1 MSWRRACLTIVVLLI
16 IVLPAVTHA
25 QDFLERQM
33 ELVYGNVLFQDQFY
47 TTAPTQTL
55 FHSQA
60 AAGTDSEAFSFSP
73 APGGGIALAQ
83 TSSASTI
90 ATDTGFFMAFSS
102 FKRFNCPTGEGYMHT
117 SINDPL
123 VSRTPVFSS
132 LAFPSMIQKDKNTDI
147 AGSAS
152 VSAPVTTGSVGP
164 DKPAMSSPAKQA
176 VTGMPAINETRN
188 ITGDS
193 LTITEP
199 LIKNQIS
206 SGQVGVPDTSN
217 ILSVTPTPIPLPTS
231 VPAEKPT
238 PTFGVTSTNV
248 SGGELPGPTL
258 VPTPVPSPRPSYAVL
273 PTASSLLTKPMSH
286 QANKPFTGALE
297 PDYNPRTACR
307 DDIRDISGWDRLTT
321 NVMGRSA
328 IDSTYLNRTS
338 SPSYM
343 NPWNAIRLA
352 NQFDV
357 MSETRNMTH
366 AGSYLQQ
373 RMWAL

>member
-1 MSWRRACLTIVVLLI
+1 MSLRRACLTIVAVLI
-16 IVLPAVTHA
+16 IFGPALMQTQAVV
-25 QDFLERQM
+25 ERQL
-33 ELVYGNVLFQDQFY
+33 ELVSGNLLFQDQFFA
-47 TTAPTQTL
+47 TAPTQTL

-60 AAGTDSEAFSFSP
+60 ATGTDSEAFSFSP
-73 APGGGIALAQ
+73 VPGGGIALSQ

-90 ATDTGFFMAFSS
+90 ATDTGFFFAFSS

-117 SINDPL
+117 SIDDPL

-132 LAFPSMIQKDKNTDI
+132 LIFPSMITKDRITGI

-152 VSAPVTTGSVGP
+152 VDTPVTRESVP
-164 DKPAMSSPAKQA
+164 
-176 VTGMPAINETRN
+176 EN
-188 ITGDS
+188 ITV
-193 LTITEP
+193 IEP
-199 LIKNQIS
+199 LIKKQIS

-217 ILSVTPTPIPLPTS
+217 IMAVTPTPTPPQPT
-231 VPAEKPT
+231 AKPT
-238 PTFGVTSTNV
+238 PAFGVTTA
-248 SGGELPGPTL
+248 GQELPTPTL
-258 VPTPVPSPRPSYAVL
+258 MPTPAPSPRPPYAVL
-273 PTASSLLTKPMSH
+273 PAANSLLTKPMSH
-286 QANKPFTGALE
+286 QANKPFTSIID

-307 DDIRDISGWDRLTT
+307 DDIRNISGWDRLTT
-321 NVMGRSA
+321 NVIGRSA

-338 SPSYM
+338 YPSYM

-357 MSETRNMTH
+357 MAETRNMTH